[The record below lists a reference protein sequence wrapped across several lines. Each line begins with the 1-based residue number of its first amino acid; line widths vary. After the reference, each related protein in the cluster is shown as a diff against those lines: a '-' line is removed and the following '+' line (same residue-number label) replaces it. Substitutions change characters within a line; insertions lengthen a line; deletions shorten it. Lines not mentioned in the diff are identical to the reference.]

1 MHDANGASCLAAIR
15 TWLEVVRSEEHSS
28 TWIKQYPRFSKCWLN
43 WYLEACRI
51 WVNLEDLFPS
61 INSVETYLLPIDD
74 LLSSN
79 SIQLFLPNL
88 LQFGLHVR
96 EGVRVEFEL
105 NLSFWNSDISLV
117 WKLYFY
123 FDTAEQGPQWHRIWW
138 DIVFELSPFES
149 PELDSTESWVE
160 WRLRRGEQK
169 IILCF
174 TDDLIGE
181 WWVVFIFK
189 KVRPMI
195 S

>member
-61 INSVETYLLPIDD
+61 INSVETYLLPVDD
-74 LLSSN
+74 LLPSN

-117 WKLYFY
+117 WKLFLLLRHCWTRSSMASDLMRHRLRVRSLWVSSTR
-123 FDTAEQGPQWHRIWW
+123 FDR
-138 DIVFELSPFES
+138 ELSWMTTS
-149 PELDSTESWVE
+149 ARGTENY
-160 WRLRRGEQK
+160 LMFQ
-169 IILCF
+169 
-174 TDDLIGE
+174 
-181 WWVVFIFK
+181 
-189 KVRPMI
+189 MI
-195 S
+195 W